1 MGQSARGLAVLACV
15 ANALSYVG
23 LLYVWR
29 GNLPRDHP
37 TTIKRRIIST
47 TLACSVAWLPV
58 YFWATRVKPMA
69 APIPVHGLLGL
80 RLEGLGRAIVDSL
93 YLCITLFIGPLVY
106 FVYTIDL
113 EDPNESNPPG
123 YSQLQPQ
130 HPHPQGGGAGGTGS
144 GGSGGSSD
152 SWSSGYSARAA
163 AGGGGAD
170 AQQRRVG
177 PPPTEPSGRQHTV
190 AGASLEQPGALGKL
204 AARVRRLVGD
214 WRLWRNLVAA
224 PLTEEWVFRA
234 CMAPLLVMEGL
245 PLVRVVLLTPL
256 FFGAAHLHHAAEL
269 VRHQHMPLG
278 RALAAVTFQFAY
290 TTLFGWLATFLFLRT
305 GHLAAPLAAHVF
317 CNWAGFPPFGEMWE
331 HPRAIVLLLTTAGG
345 LVTFVL
351 QLGRMTAPSRYGNEV
366 YGAGW

>member
-123 YSQLQPQ
+123 
-130 HPHPQGGGAGGTGS
+130 
-144 GGSGGSSD
+144 
-152 SWSSGYSARAA
+152 
-163 AGGGGAD
+163 
-170 AQQRRVG
+170 
-177 PPPTEPSGRQHTV
+177 
-190 AGASLEQPGALGKL
+190 LEQPGALGKL